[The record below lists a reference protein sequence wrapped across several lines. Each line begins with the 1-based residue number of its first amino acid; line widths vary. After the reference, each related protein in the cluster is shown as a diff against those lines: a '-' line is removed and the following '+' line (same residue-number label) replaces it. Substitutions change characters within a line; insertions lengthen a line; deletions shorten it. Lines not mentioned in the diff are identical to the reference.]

1 MFADQNLVSSLAT
14 APLSMP
20 EGLEARLRDRLHIAN
35 LRSAKP
41 MLPNRPALGLALVG
55 LGLPVMPA
63 YNDAGGVDIYVQT
76 GATDTRL

>member
-1 MFADQNLVSSLAT
+1 MFANQNRVSSLAT

-41 MLPNRPALGLALVG
+41 TLPNRLALGLALVG
-55 LGLPVMPA
+55 PGLLVMLGD
-63 YNDAGGVDIYVQT
+63 NDAGGVVTYAQT
-76 GATDTRL
+76 GAT